1 MSDCIRFCCSTPYCD
16 VSVYGAD
23 TSCYLFAC
31 DIANSQKCEFASH
44 ADFES
49 AILSVDTSIS
59 PVDNNAGV
67 GGGGSQQS
75 VFSEQQQLLQQQLQQ
90 PQQQMNV
97 GQQGMPPMAGNL
109 MMQQNNQGFILNH
122 SDNLTY

>member
-1 MSDCIRFCCSTPYCD
+1 M
-16 VSVYGAD
+16 YGAD

-31 DIANSQKCEFASH
+31 DIANSQKCEFAEH

-59 PVDNNAGV
+59 QPVDNNAGV
-67 GGGGSQQS
+67 LGSGGQQS
-75 VFSEQQQLLQQQLQQ
+75 VFSEQQQLQQ
-90 PQQQMNV
+90 PQQMNV

-109 MMQQNNQGFILNH
+109 MMQQNNQGFILNDFVN
-122 SDNLTY
+122 SN

>member
-1 MSDCIRFCCSTPYCD
+1 M
-16 VSVYGAD
+16 YGAD

-31 DIANSQKCEFASH
+31 DIANSQKCEFAEH

-59 PVDNNAGV
+59 QPVDNNAGV
-67 GGGGSQQS
+67 LGSGGQQS

-90 PQQQMNV
+90 PQQMNV

-109 MMQQNNQGFILNH
+109 MMQQNNQGFILNDF
-122 SDNLTY
+122 DNLN